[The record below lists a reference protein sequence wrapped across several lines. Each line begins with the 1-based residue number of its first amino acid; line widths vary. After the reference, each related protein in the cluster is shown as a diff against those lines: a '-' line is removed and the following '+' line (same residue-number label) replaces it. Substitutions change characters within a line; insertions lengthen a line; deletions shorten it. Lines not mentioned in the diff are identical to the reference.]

1 MQNAGECL
9 WRAVAAWIGLNRSR
23 LADADRGLGSSS
35 VRSGLGE
42 AGVGRGNEGAFVQ
55 FGTEVGRVSL
65 VAVKHEPVSRCLVP

>member
-1 MQNAGECL
+1 MP
-9 WRAVAAWIGLNRSR
+9 I
-23 LADADRGLGSSS
+23 ADWVHS
-35 VRSGLGE
+35 VFEAGLGE